1 MIQCDVLTLEN
12 KLSGKVDLSESIFGV
27 EVRTDILHRMVKW
40 QLAKRQSG
48 THKVKERGE
57 VRGSTAK
64 IYRQKGT
71 GRARHGSKKVSQFV
85 GGGGTFGPVVRT
97 HAFSLPKKVRR
108 LALRCA
114 LSSKQSEGKLVILD
128 SAQLQEPKTKTL
140 SDKVK
145 AFGWSSVLIVDSA
158 DLDENLQLAAGNL
171 GSVDVISSEGANVYD
186 ILKRDF
192 LVLTTA
198 AVSDLEGRLKCPLL
212 KILTSC

>member
-85 GGGGTFGPVVRT
+85 GGGVTVGPVVRT

-128 SAQLQEPKTKTL
+128 RAQLQEPKTKTL

-198 AVSDLEGRLKCPLL
+198 AVSDLEGRLK
-212 KILTSC
+212 

>member
-1 MIQCDVLTLEN
+1 MIQCEVLTLEN
-12 KLSGKVDLSESIFGV
+12 KPFGKVDLSENIFGV

-85 GGGGTFGPVVRT
+85 GGGVSFAPVVRS
-97 HAFSLPKKVRR
+97 HAFALPKKVRR

-128 SAQLQEPKTKTL
+128 SAQLQAPKTKIL

-198 AVSDLEGRLKCPLL
+198 AVSDLEGRLK
-212 KILTSC
+212 

>member
-1 MIQCDVLTLEN
+1 M
-12 KLSGKVDLSESIFGV
+12 
-27 EVRTDILHRMVKW
+27 
-40 QLAKRQSG
+40 
-48 THKVKERGE
+48 
-57 VRGSTAK
+57 
-64 IYRQKGT
+64 
-71 GRARHGSKKVSQFV
+71 
-85 GGGGTFGPVVRT
+85 TFGPVVRS

-140 SDKVK
+140 SDKIKV
-145 AFGWSSVLIVDSA
+145 FGWSSVLIVDSA

-198 AVSDLEGRLKCPLL
+198 AVSDLEGRLK
-212 KILTSC
+212 

>member
-40 QLAKRQSG
+40 RLAKRQSG

-85 GGGGTFGPVVRT
+85 GGGVTFGPVVRS
-97 HAFSLPKKVRR
+97 HAFALPKKVRR

-128 SAQLQEPKTKTL
+128 SVQLQEPKTKTL

-158 DLDENLQLAAGNL
+158 DLDQNLQLAAGNL

-198 AVSDLEGRLKCPLL
+198 AVSDLEGRLK
-212 KILTSC
+212 

>member
-48 THKVKERGE
+48 THKVKERGA

-85 GGGGTFGPVVRT
+85 GGGVTFGPVVRT

-128 SAQLQEPKTKTL
+128 SVQLQEPKTKTL

-198 AVSDLEGRLKCPLL
+198 AVSDLEGRLK
-212 KILTSC
+212 

>member
-12 KLSGKVDLSESIFGV
+12 KLSGKIDLSESIFGV

-85 GGGGTFGPVVRT
+85 GGGVTFGPVVRT

-198 AVSDLEGRLKCPLL
+198 AVSDLEGRLK
-212 KILTSC
+212 

>member
-85 GGGGTFGPVVRT
+85 GGGVTFGPVVRT

-198 AVSDLEGRLKCPLL
+198 AVSDLEGRLK
-212 KILTSC
+212 

>member
-12 KLSGKVDLSESIFGV
+12 KPSGTVDLSESIFGV
-27 EVRTDILHRMVKW
+27 EVRTDILHRMVRW

-85 GGGGTFGPVVRT
+85 GGGVTFGPVVRT

-198 AVSDLEGRLKCPLL
+198 AVSDLEGRLK
-212 KILTSC
+212 

>member
-1 MIQCDVLTLEN
+1 MIQCEVLTLEN
-12 KLSGKVDLSESIFGV
+12 KPFGKVDLSENIFGV

-85 GGGGTFGPVVRT
+85 GGGVTFGPVVRS
-97 HAFSLPKKVRR
+97 HAFALPKKVRR

-128 SAQLQEPKTKTL
+128 SAQLQEPKTKIL

-158 DLDENLQLAAGNL
+158 ALDENLQLAAGNL

-198 AVSDLEGRLKCPLL
+198 AVSDLEGRLK
-212 KILTSC
+212 

>member
-12 KLSGKVDLSESIFGV
+12 KLSRKVDLSESIFGV

-85 GGGGTFGPVVRT
+85 GGGVTFGPVVRT

-198 AVSDLEGRLKCPLL
+198 AVSDLEGRLK
-212 KILTSC
+212 

>member
-85 GGGGTFGPVVRT
+85 GGGVTFGPVVRT

-198 AVSDLEGRLKCPLL
+198 AVRDLEGRLN
-212 KILTSC
+212 

>member
-12 KLSGKVDLSESIFGV
+12 KPSGKVDLSESIFGV

-85 GGGGTFGPVVRT
+85 GGGVTFGPVVRS
-97 HAFSLPKKVRR
+97 HAFALPKKVRR

-114 LSSKQSEGKLVILD
+114 LSSKQREGKLVILD
-128 SAQLQEPKTKTL
+128 SAQLQEPKTKML

-145 AFGWSSVLIVDSA
+145 AFGWSSVLIVDSVN
-158 DLDENLQLAAGNL
+158 LDENLQLAAGNL

-186 ILKRDF
+186 ILRRDF

-198 AVSDLEGRLKCPLL
+198 AVNDLEGRLK
-212 KILTSC
+212 

>member
-12 KLSGKVDLSESIFGV
+12 KPSGKVDLSESIFGV

-85 GGGGTFGPVVRT
+85 GGGVTKAAAV
-97 HAFSLPKKVRR
+97 
-108 LALRCA
+108 
-114 LSSKQSEGKLVILD
+114 
-128 SAQLQEPKTKTL
+128 AQLDVRARRRPR
-140 SDKVK
+140 
-145 AFGWSSVLIVDSA
+145 GVLRVRVGVDGDGA
-158 DLDENLQLAAGNL
+158 ARVHRGGRGAVAGRGRAGGEAAARGRAAAG
-171 GSVDVISSEGANVYD
+171 
-186 ILKRDF
+186 
-192 LVLTTA
+192 A
-198 AVSDLEGRLKCPLL
+198 AHGRRQEHE
-212 KILTSC
+212 

>member
-48 THKVKERGE
+48 NHKVKERGE

-85 GGGGTFGPVVRT
+85 GGGVTFGPVVRT

-198 AVSDLEGRLKCPLL
+198 AVSDLEGRLK
-212 KILTSC
+212 

>member
-85 GGGGTFGPVVRT
+85 GGGVTFGPVVRT

-140 SDKVK
+140 SNKVK

-198 AVSDLEGRLKCPLL
+198 AVSDLEGRLK
-212 KILTSC
+212 

>member
-85 GGGGTFGPVVRT
+85 GGGVTFGPVVRS
-97 HAFSLPKKVRR
+97 HAFALPKKVRR

-198 AVSDLEGRLKCPLL
+198 AVSDLEGRLK
-212 KILTSC
+212 

>member
-85 GGGGTFGPVVRT
+85 GGGVTFGPVVRT

-128 SAQLQEPKTKTL
+128 SAQLQEPKTKIL

-198 AVSDLEGRLKCPLL
+198 AVSDLEGRLK
-212 KILTSC
+212 

>member
-85 GGGGTFGPVVRT
+85 GGGVTFGPVVRS
-97 HAFSLPKKVRR
+97 HAFALPKKVRR

-158 DLDENLQLAAGNL
+158 DLDENLQLATGNL

-198 AVSDLEGRLKCPLL
+198 AVSDLEGRLK
-212 KILTSC
+212 

>member
-85 GGGGTFGPVVRT
+85 GGGVTFGPVVRS
-97 HAFSLPKKVRR
+97 HAFALPKKVRR

-192 LVLTTA
+192 LVLTKA
-198 AVSDLEGRLKCPLL
+198 AVSDLEGRLK
-212 KILTSC
+212 

>member
-1 MIQCDVLTLEN
+1 MIQCEVLTLEN
-12 KLSGKVDLSESIFGV
+12 KPFGKVDLSENIFGV

-85 GGGGTFGPVVRT
+85 GGGVTFGPVVRS
-97 HAFSLPKKVRR
+97 HAFALPKKVRR

-128 SAQLQEPKTKTL
+128 SAQLQEPKTKIL

-198 AVSDLEGRLKCPLL
+198 AVSDLEGRLK
-212 KILTSC
+212 

>member
-85 GGGGTFGPVVRT
+85 GGGVTFGPVVRT

-128 SAQLQEPKTKTL
+128 RAQLQEPKTKTL

-198 AVSDLEGRLKCPLL
+198 AVSDLEGRLK
-212 KILTSC
+212 

>member
-85 GGGGTFGPVVRT
+85 GGGVTFGPVVRS

-198 AVSDLEGRLKCPLL
+198 AVSDLEGRLK
-212 KILTSC
+212 

>member
-85 GGGGTFGPVVRT
+85 GGGVTFGPVVRT
-97 HAFSLPKKVRR
+97 HAFSLPPTT
-108 LALRCA
+108 
-114 LSSKQSEGKLVILD
+114 S
-128 SAQLQEPKTKTL
+128 
-140 SDKVK
+140 KVK
-145 AFGWSSVLIVDSA
+145 RAECCAKCVLSRLFIFMLLHVATCS
-158 DLDENLQLAAGNL
+158 NMLQHVATCC
-171 GSVDVISSEGANVYD
+171 YM
-186 ILKRDF
+186 
-192 LVLTTA
+192 
-198 AVSDLEGRLKCPLL
+198 
-212 KILTSC
+212 

>member
-1 MIQCDVLTLEN
+1 MIQCDVLTLEY

-85 GGGGTFGPVVRT
+85 GGGVTFGPVVRT

-198 AVSDLEGRLKCPLL
+198 AVSDLEGRLK
-212 KILTSC
+212 

>member
-1 MIQCDVLTLEN
+1 MIQCEVLTLEN
-12 KLSGKVDLSESIFGV
+12 KPFGKVDLSENIFGV

-85 GGGGTFGPVVRT
+85 GGGVTFGPVVRT

-192 LVLTTA
+192 LVLTSA
-198 AVSDLEGRLKCPLL
+198 AVSDLEGRLK
-212 KILTSC
+212 

>member
-48 THKVKERGE
+48 NHKVKERGE

-85 GGGGTFGPVVRT
+85 GGGVTFGPVVRT
-97 HAFSLPKKVRR
+97 HAFALPKKVRR

-128 SAQLQEPKTKTL
+128 RAQLQEPKTKTL

-198 AVSDLEGRLKCPLL
+198 AVSDLEGRLK
-212 KILTSC
+212 